1 MATTYRYD
9 TSDYNISSSST
20 NSTSISSSVTGNYF
34 RRSRSNSG
42 GGACN
47 ESKRHDNEEK
57 AIFHGMKSAFR
68 VSREYD
74 GSEYGTPIPCYETA
88 ARIAAN
94 VAIAYLKTTG
104 QEYTREESHEYIE
117 ENFSRTMGFTERF
130 FGTKKSLS
138 QLVGEKQLED
148 AIKQAWEQIDT
159 KENHYDGARTALAAA
174 ETFLGEE
181 LEV

>member
-1 MATTYRYD
+1 MATSYTYN
-9 TSDYNISSSST
+9 TTDYTISSSST
-20 NSTSISSSVTGNYF
+20 NSASISSSVLNSYN
-34 RRSRSNSG
+34 SRTTNSTAG
-42 GGACN
+42 GGCN
-47 ESKRHDNEEK
+47 ESKKHDNEEK
-57 AIFHGMKSAFR
+57 AIFHGIKSAFR

-117 ENFSRTMGFTERF
+117 ENYAEDTGSILQF
-130 FGTKKSLS
+130 FGIEKELS
-138 QLVGEKQLED
+138 ERVGEEQLED
-148 AIKQAWEQIDT
+148 AIDQAWHQIDE

-174 ETFLGEE
+174 EAFLGEE